1 MKSRVHQPPRAFIVD
16 MTILTETII
25 EAKQTLQ
32 ELESATACA
41 RMKMNEVKRE
51 EVW

>member
-1 MKSRVHQPPRAFIVD
+1 MKSRVHQPLRTFIDD
-16 MTILTETII
+16 MMILTETVI

-32 ELESATACA
+32 ELEAATACA
-41 RMKMNEVKRE
+41 RMKMNEVMR